1 MEVLRI
7 KDIIEELETTAP
19 GAFQEDYDNSGLIIG
34 NMNTEVS
41 KALVC
46 LDCTEEIIDEA
57 IAKKC
62 NLVIAHH
69 PIIFRGLKRLN
80 GNTYVERTIIKALK
94 NDIAIYAIH
103 TNLDNV
109 LQNGVN
115 TKIAEKLKLEKLKIL
130 DSKSDKLA
138 KLVTFVPRDNAQI
151 FREALFNAGAG
162 KIGNYDS
169 CSFNTEG
176 KGTFKGNEN
185 SNPFAGKP
193 NELHTES
200 ETRIETIFPIHLKGK
215 IISALMSAH
224 PYEEV
229 AYDII
234 LLENNWSQ
242 VGSGI
247 VGELKKEMAVSD
259 FLTMLKKSMN
269 LKVVKYTYYTK
280 PIKKVAICGGSGS
293 FLLSKALKA
302 EADVF
307 VTSDFKYHEFFDAEG
322 KIMICDVGHYE
333 SEQFTPELIIEIIQ
347 KKFANFAAVL
357 TETNTNPVNYY
368 Y

>member
-1 MEVLRI
+1 MEMLRI
-7 KDIIEELETTAP
+7 KDITNELETVAP
-19 GAFQEDYDNSGLIIG
+19 SAFQEDYDNSGLLTG
-34 NMNTEVS
+34 DFNTEVS

-80 GNTYVERTIIKALK
+80 GNNYVERTIIKAIK
-94 NDIAIYAIH
+94 NDVAIYAIH

-115 TKIAEKLKLEKLKIL
+115 SKIAEKLGLENLEIL

-138 KLVTFVPRDNAQI
+138 KLITFVPTENAANV
-151 FREALFNAGAG
+151 REALFNAGAG

-176 KGTFKGNEN
+176 KGTFRGNEN
-185 SNPFAGKP
+185 SKPFVGKQ
-193 NELHTES
+193 NELHAEN
-200 ETRIETIFPIHLKGK
+200 ETRMETVFPLHLKSK
-215 IISALMSAH
+215 IISALILAH

-229 AYDII
+229 AYDIV
-234 LLENNWSQ
+234 LLENNWKQ
-242 VGSGI
+242 IGSGI
-247 VGELKKEMAVSD
+247 VGELKEEMEVNV
-259 FLTMLKKSMN
+259 FLKMLKNNMN
-269 LKVVKYTYYTK
+269 LNLIRHTEFDKTVNK
-280 PIKKVAICGGSGS
+280 IAICGGSGS
-293 FLLSKALKA
+293 FLLNKAIA
-302 EADVF
+302 SGADVF
-307 VTSDFKYHEFFDAEG
+307 ITSDFKYHEFFDAEG

-333 SEQFTPELIIEIIQ
+333 SEQFTPQLIIEIIQ

>member
-151 FREALFNAGAG
+151 VREALFNAGAG

-185 SNPFAGKP
+185 SNPFAGMR

-200 ETRIETIFPIHLKGK
+200 ETRIETIFPIHIKSK
-215 IISALMSAH
+215 IISSLIAAH

-229 AYDII
+229 AYDIV
-234 LLENNWSQ
+234 LLENDWLE

-247 VGELKKEMAVSD
+247 VGELKEEMKSSD
-259 FLTMLKKSMN
+259 FLKLLKKN
-269 LKVVKYTYYTK
+269 LNLNVVKYTDYTK

-293 FLLSKALKA
+293 FLLSKALKV

>member
-57 IAKKC
+57 IAKNC

-151 FREALFNAGAG
+151 VREALFNAGAG

-185 SNPFAGKP
+185 SNPFAGMR

-200 ETRIETIFPIHLKGK
+200 ETRIETIFPIHIKSK
-215 IISALMSAH
+215 IISSLIAAH

-229 AYDII
+229 AYDIV
-234 LLENNWSQ
+234 LLENDWLE

-247 VGELKKEMAVSD
+247 VGELKEEMKSSD
-259 FLTMLKKSMN
+259 FLKLLKKN
-269 LKVVKYTYYTK
+269 LNLNVVKYTDYTK

-293 FLLSKALKA
+293 FLLSKALKV

>member
-1 MEVLRI
+1 MEVFRI
-7 KDIIEELETTAP
+7 KDIIEELETIAP

-57 IAKKC
+57 ISKKI
-62 NLVIAHH
+62 NLIIAHH
-69 PIIFRGLKRLN
+69 PIIFKGLKKLN
-80 GNTYVERTIIKALK
+80 GNNYIERTIIKALK

-151 FREALFNAGAG
+151 VREALFNAGAG

-185 SNPFAGKP
+185 SNPFAGMR

-200 ETRIETIFPIHLKGK
+200 ETRIETIFPIHIKSK
-215 IISALMSAH
+215 IISSLIAAH

-229 AYDII
+229 AYDIV
-234 LLENNWSQ
+234 LLENDWLE

-247 VGELKKEMAVSD
+247 VGELKEEMKSSD
-259 FLTMLKKSMN
+259 FLKLLKKN
-269 LKVVKYTYYTK
+269 LNLNVVKYTDYTK

-293 FLLSKALKA
+293 FLLSKALKV

>member
-1 MEVLRI
+1 
-7 KDIIEELETTAP
+7 
-19 GAFQEDYDNSGLIIG
+19 
-34 NMNTEVS
+34 
-41 KALVC
+41 
-46 LDCTEEIIDEA
+46 
-57 IAKKC
+57 
-62 NLVIAHH
+62 VIAHH

-151 FREALFNAGAG
+151 VREALFNAGAG

-185 SNPFAGKP
+185 SNPFAGMR

-200 ETRIETIFPIHLKGK
+200 ETRIETIFPIHIKSK
-215 IISALMSAH
+215 IISSLIAAH

-229 AYDII
+229 AYDIV
-234 LLENNWSQ
+234 LLENDWLE

-247 VGELKKEMAVSD
+247 VGELKEEMKSSD
-259 FLTMLKKSMN
+259 FLKLLKKN
-269 LKVVKYTYYTK
+269 LNLNVVKYTDYTK

-293 FLLSKALKA
+293 FLLSKALKV

>member
-1 MEVLRI
+1 MLRI
-7 KDIIEELETTAP
+7 KYIIEELEAIAP
-19 GAFQEDYDNSGLIIG
+19 TPFQEDYDNSGLITG
-34 NMNTEVS
+34 SMNTEVS

-80 GNTYVERTIIKALK
+80 GNNYVERTLIKALK

-115 TKIAEKLKLEKLKIL
+115 TKIAEKLKLEKLQIL

-138 KLVTFVPRDNAQI
+138 KLVTFVPTDNAQI
-151 FREALFNAGAG
+151 VREALFNAGAG

-247 VGELKKEMAVSD
+247 VGELKEEMEVSD
-259 FLTMLKKSMN
+259 FLKMLKKSMN
-269 LKVVKYTYYTK
+269 LNVIKYTDYTK

-302 EADVF
+302 ESDVF

-322 KIMICDVGHYE
+322 KIMVCDVGHYE